1 MQIDSLIMEME
12 GNLKNFNAVK
22 SIVLSRLLTD
32 KVITEEQAIEYSEKW
47 NVIMVKPSWFE
58 QWKKKFNKDNDN
70 YIFKYVKFED

>member
-1 MQIDSLIMEME
+1 MVMDSVILEME

-22 SIVLSRLLTD
+22 CTVLSRLLID
-32 KVITEEQAIEYSEKW
+32 KVITEEQAMQYSEKW

-58 QWKKKFNKDNDN
+58 QWKRKFSKENDN